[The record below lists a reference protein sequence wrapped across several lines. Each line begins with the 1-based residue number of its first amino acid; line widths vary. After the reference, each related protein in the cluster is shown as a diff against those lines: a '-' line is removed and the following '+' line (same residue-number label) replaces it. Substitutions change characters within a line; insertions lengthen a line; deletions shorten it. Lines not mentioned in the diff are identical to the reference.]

1 MFMEFDI
8 QYLLFLQNL
17 RLMTGG
23 IFDEVFNAISKF
35 AVDYMIM
42 IPYIVYWSVDK
53 SWGYRYMFTTWIAE
67 CVNGLIKLT
76 VCAYRP
82 WIRSPLIEPAGDSKV
97 AATGYSFPSGHT
109 LMATLQYGTTIVYQ
123 KDKRK
128 WLAIICGIMIALTGF
143 SRNFLGVHTP
153 QDVVVGFLEGLA
165 VIFVVGKVSDY
176 LKGKDELID
185 KLTYLGIV
193 LHIVFVVY
201 IVFKKYPLD
210 YVNGVLLVDPIEM
223 QKDMFGGCGGIL
235 ALLVGSYIDR
245 HFLHYEINFNS
256 KNLPALTAIGAI
268 LMMAWHSIFSPA
280 ILIKPFGVQWGKYLE
295 KFIMVIFATV
305 IWPMIIRKFDE
316 NNKI

>member
-1 MFMEFDI
+1 MEIDI

-23 IFDEVFNAISKF
+23 IFDEVFNSISKF

-53 SWGYRYMFTTWIAE
+53 SWGYRYMFTTWISE
-67 CVNGLIKLT
+67 CVNGVIKLT

-153 QDVVVGFLEGLA
+153 QDVIVGFLEAFA
-165 VIFVVGKVSDY
+165 VIVAVGTISDY
-176 LKGKDELID
+176 LKGKEELID
-185 KLTYLGIV
+185 KLTYLGIFSSV
-193 LHIVFVVY
+193 LFAAYAI
-201 IVFKKYPLD
+201 FKNYPTD
-210 YVNGVLLVDPIEM
+210 YVNGVLLVDPVEM
-223 QKDMFGGCGGIL
+223 QKDLFCGCGGFL
-235 ALLVGSYIDR
+235 ALLMGSYIER
-245 HFLHYEINFNS
+245 HFIHYEVNFNS
-256 KNLPALTAIGAI
+256 KNLPVLTAVGVL
-268 LMMAWHSIFSPA
+268 LMMAWRSLFYPA
-280 ILIKPFGVQWGKYLE
+280 ILVRAFGNRWGNYLGS
-295 KFIMVIFATV
+295 FVLIFFAVV
-305 IWPMIIRKFDE
+305 IWPMVIRKSDD
-316 NNKI
+316 NNK

>member
-1 MFMEFDI
+1 MEIDI

-23 IFDEVFNAISKF
+23 IFDEVFNSISKF

-53 SWGYRYMFTTWIAE
+53 SWGYRYMFTTWISE
-67 CVNGLIKLT
+67 CVNGVIKLT

-153 QDVVVGFLEGLA
+153 QDVIVGFLEALA
-165 VIFVVGKVSDY
+165 VIIAVGKASDY
-176 LKGKDELID
+176 LKGKEELID
-185 KLTYLGIV
+185 KLTYLGIFSSV
-193 LHIVFVVY
+193 VFAAY
-201 IVFKKYPLD
+201 AIFKNYPTD
-210 YVNGVLLVDPIEM
+210 YVNGILLVDPVEM
-223 QKDMFGGCGGIL
+223 QKDLFCGCGGFL
-235 ALLVGSYIDR
+235 ALLMGSYIER
-245 HFLHYEINFNS
+245 HFIHYEINFNS
-256 KNLPALTAIGAI
+256 KNLPVLTAVGVL
-268 LMMAWHSIFSPA
+268 LMMAWRSLFYPA
-280 ILIKPFGVQWGKYLE
+280 ILVRAFGIRWGNYLGS
-295 KFIMVIFATV
+295 FVLIFFAVV
-305 IWPMIIRKFDE
+305 IWPMVIRKFND
-316 NNKI
+316 NNK

>member
-1 MFMEFDI
+1 
-8 QYLLFLQNL
+8 
-17 RLMTGG
+17 
-23 IFDEVFNAISKF
+23 
-35 AVDYMIM
+35 
-42 IPYIVYWSVDK
+42 
-53 SWGYRYMFTTWIAE
+53 
-67 CVNGLIKLT
+67 
-76 VCAYRP
+76 
-82 WIRSPLIEPAGDSKV
+82 
-97 AATGYSFPSGHT
+97 
-109 LMATLQYGTTIVYQ
+109 MATLQYGTTIVYQ

-165 VIFVVGKVSDY
+165 VILVVGKVSDY

-223 QKDMFGGCGGIL
+223 QKEMFGGCGGIL
-235 ALLVGSYIDR
+235 AILVGSYIDR

-256 KNLPALTAIGAI
+256 KNLPVLTAIGAI
-268 LMMAWHSIFSPA
+268 LMIAWRSILSPA
-280 ILIKPFGVQWGKYLE
+280 LLVKPFGVQWGFYLE
-295 KFIMVIFATV
+295 MFIMLMFAVV
-305 IWPMIIRKFDE
+305 IWPMVTKKFDE
-316 NNKI
+316 NNK